1 MLDYYAKRAPEYER
15 IYAKPE
21 RQADLAWLRARV
33 CEFTRGARV
42 LDLACGTGYWTAAM
56 AQACSIVGAD
66 VNDTVVRI
74 ARAKGIAGASFVRA
88 DNDAL
93 PFAPGRFDA
102 MTAGGWWSHMPRQ
115 GLRAHLARL
124 HGVLGPGVRVLW
136 FDNRYVPGSST
147 PIAYADDHGNTWQ
160 RRPLDDGS
168 LHDVLKNFPDDRAL
182 LEAVDGI
189 ATDVRITRLQYYW
202 TLEYLTH

>member
-33 CEFTRGARV
+33 REFTRSAQV

-56 AQACSIVGAD
+56 AQARSIVGAD

-74 ARAKGIAGASFVRA
+74 ARAKGIAGASFVLA

-102 MTAGGWWSHMPRQ
+102 MTAGGWWSHVPRQ
-115 GLRAHLARL
+115 ACARIW
-124 HGVLGPGVRVLW
+124 GGCMACLGPACACCGSTTGTCPAPAR
-136 FDNRYVPGSST
+136 RSRMRTTTATPGSAGRST
-147 PIAYADDHGNTWQ
+147 TAACTT
-160 RRPLDDGS
+160 
-168 LHDVLKNFPDDRAL
+168 F
-182 LEAVDGI
+182 
-189 ATDVRITRLQYYW
+189 
-202 TLEYLTH
+202 